1 MLSRKY
7 DHGDVAVEK
16 RRHTS
21 PGTPLYSNVPDV
33 SSTTSLRA
41 RSSYPAAR
49 RLPPFIRFMSIA
61 RRSFRLAFPPNAML
75 RRASRVRQGV
85 ARLVLALAL
94 AHVGALPSFAA
105 DPAKTL
111 HVGFSIAET
120 SFDPPFASDAASDSI
135 IANVF
140 DTMLD
145 YDYLARPVKLVPRAL
160 EAMPTVEDNGKS
172 YLGPVRKG
180 VYFTPDPAFK
190 GKRRELTAGDFAY
203 AFKRL
208 LDPAVKSPW
217 LWLIEG
223 KIEGGDAARQQA
235 LKTGHFDYD
244 APIAGLEVVDRYT
257 LRIRLVAPDLRFPYV
272 LAVPNISAQAR
283 EVVEAYGADIGA
295 HPVGTG
301 PYMLGEYKRSTRIVL
316 DANPGYRETTYV
328 PAGPIPPSSEP
339 VAAALKGKRLPQNAR
354 VEISV
359 IEEGQARWLAFL
371 KREIDFLDIVP
382 VEFIPEALD
391 AQGKLKASLAS
402 RGIVHDVL
410 LRPNTWW
417 VYFNMEDPVVG
428 GYSREKIALRRAIAM
443 GYDNAEAIRVLL
455 KGRAIPANGPI
466 PPDIAGYDPNLR
478 TEAQIYDPAFSRA
491 LLDRFGYKDRDG
503 DGYRETP
510 DGKPLTIE
518 RWSTPNS
525 ASREGDELWKKNMDA
540 IGIRIVV
547 KKDRVPELRKM
558 ARLGKIPMRG
568 DGWNADYPD
577 AENFMQLLYGPS
589 GPENNARFNLPQFN
603 VLYEKAR
610 TLPDSP
616 ERTKLFDEM
625 TQLVIAYAPWRMTYH
640 ILEDSLRH
648 PWIGAY
654 VPHPIRSQWWQY
666 IDVDAAMRAA
676 AH

>member
-1 MLSRKY
+1 M
-7 DHGDVAVEK
+7 
-16 RRHTS
+16 
-21 PGTPLYSNVPDV
+21 
-33 SSTTSLRA
+33 RA
-41 RSSYPAAR
+41 
-49 RLPPFIRFMSIA
+49 I
-61 RRSFRLAFPPNAML
+61 AML
-75 RRASRVRQGV
+75 RSATVSAQPDRSPRRV
-85 ARLVLALAL
+85 AFALAL
-94 AHVGALPSFAA
+94 AVLSALPAAAA
-105 DPAKTL
+105 DSAKTL
-111 HVGFSIAET
+111 RVAMSIAET
-120 SFDPPFASDAASDSI
+120 SFDPAFASDAASDGI

-145 YDYLARPVKLVPRAL
+145 YDYLARPVQLVPRAL
-160 EAMPTVEDNGKS
+160 EAMPVVGDNGRS
-172 YLGPVRKG
+172 YLCRIRKG
-180 VYFTPDPAFK
+180 VYFADDAAFK
-190 GKRRELTAGDFAY
+190 GKRRELTASDFAY
-203 AFKRL
+203 AFMRV

-217 LWLIEG
+217 LWMIEG
-223 KIEGGDAARQQA
+223 KIEGGDEARKKA
-235 LKTGHFDYD
+235 LESGRFDYD

-301 PYMLGEYKRSTRIVL
+301 PYRLAEYQRSTRIVL
-316 DANPGYRETTYV
+316 AANPGFRETTYT
-328 PAGPIPPSSEP
+328 PAGPVPPPLEP
-339 VAAALKGKRLPQNAR
+339 VVAALKGKPLPQAGR
-354 VEISV
+354 IEISV

-371 KREIDFLDIVP
+371 RREIDFLDIVP
-382 VEFIPEALD
+382 IEFIPEAID
-391 AQGKLKASLAS
+391 ASGKLLPSLAA

-417 VYFNMEDPVVG
+417 VYFNMKDPVVG
-428 GYSREKIALRRAIAM
+428 GYSLEKIALRRAIGM
-443 GYDNAEAIRVLL
+443 GYDNEEGIRVLL
-455 KGRAIPANGPI
+455 KGRAIAANGPI
-466 PPDIAGYDPNLR
+466 PPGIAGYDAELK
-478 TEAQIYDPAFSRA
+478 TDAQIYDPALARA

-503 DGYRETP
+503 DGYREAP
-510 DGKPLTIE
+510 DGKPLTVE

-525 ASREGDELWKKNMDA
+525 ASREGDALWKKNMDA

-558 ARLGKIPMRG
+558 ARLGRIPMRS

-589 GPENNARFNLPQFN
+589 GPENNARFDLPQFN
-603 VLYEKAR
+603 ALYEKAR

-625 TQLVIAYAPWRMTYH
+625 TKLAIAYAPWRMTYH
-640 ILEDSLRH
+640 VLEDSLRH

-654 VPHPIRSQWWQY
+654 APHPIRSQWWQY
-666 IDVDAAMRAA
+666 IDVDPAMRAA